1 MTGLRVEYLEKHRA
15 LSVILRS
22 NSVMPEGVAK
32 HICRRHGSALR
43 VAFISLDYSEGPFR
57 VEEFFHELP
66 LTLERNLLGEPPGIL
81 PGTPGEPVA
90 NRYQYAVNHL
100 PYPHRIDGPV

>member
-43 VAFISLDYSEGPFR
+43 VAFISLDYSEGPFS
-57 VEEFFHELP
+57 VEEFHRRHRFVEFLKVRIP
-66 LTLERNLLGEPPGIL
+66 AIFQASFQVDP
-81 PGTPGEPVA
+81 A
-90 NRYQYAVNHL
+90 NQ
-100 PYPHRIDGPV
+100 